1 MKINFFF
8 IILKKGIRVDTEDQ
22 DDQDTLNTEQKDD
35 KYIEQWKKLN
45 DESG

>member
-1 MKINFFF
+1 VKINFFF